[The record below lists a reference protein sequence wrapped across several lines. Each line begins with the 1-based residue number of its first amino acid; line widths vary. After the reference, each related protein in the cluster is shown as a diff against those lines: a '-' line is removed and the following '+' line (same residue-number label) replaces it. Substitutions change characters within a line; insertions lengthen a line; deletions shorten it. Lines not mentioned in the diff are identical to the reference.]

1 MPQHPREQ
9 VVRKQA
15 DVVGEHAEDEPVD
28 EVHDRRQFLAALAQ
42 RLGHRRERDRRALGE
57 RLPGAPPATADRDPR
72 TPTSAGPASTR
83 RPGRRVRTRASGGR
97 CSSSWCGSGTAPCRR
112 RSTAARSPAPASTA
126 GAGRMPR
133 LPGEVVALP
142 DVGPAVA
149 AGVLVRA
156 PSKQYVSPDGAASAG
171 VGSPST
177 RHRSMKCSCD
187 GERSFSAEARH
198 FVMKAWSVT
207 AATLRP
213 RP

>member
-1 MPQHPREQ
+1 
-9 VVRKQA
+9 
-15 DVVGEHAEDEPVD
+15 
-28 EVHDRRQFLAALAQ
+28 
-42 RLGHRRERDRRALGE
+42 
-57 RLPGAPPATADRDPR
+57 
-72 TPTSAGPASTR
+72 
-83 RPGRRVRTRASGGR
+83 
-97 CSSSWCGSGTAPCRR
+97 
-112 RSTAARSPAPASTA
+112 
-126 GAGRMPR
+126 MPR

-156 PSKQYVSPDGAASAG
+156 PLEAVRLAASAG